1 MNALLAALAIALCSA
16 TAAAQERTAGNGP
29 EESAAIAATADE
41 AATPNDTTPTDPAQD
56 RVSEAGPAAQGT
68 ATAIADEPATGD
80 NTAPTGTGRDEVSD
94 AGPEL
99 SGADIAKGDGAVP
112 EGGSAP
118 TDAEQLED
126 AQQRF
131 LGYFEDGLY
140 PQALVAANQAVKLS
154 RKVYGKD
161 SLETALALTNRATV
175 QNRTG
180 NYQDALKNYQ
190 RSIRIIEDR
199 EGIVSPRLI
208 NPLMGLAATHNTL
221 GAFDRGLRHYQRA
234 LRINHVE
241 LGLNNLEQMTIRDGL
256 TASYIGVG
264 KADDADFQQEVQLRI
279 VQNKHGNDLEYVLPA
294 AEKLAE
300 WYGNS
305 NQYEKQMLLQQGTL
319 QAIRKEE
326 GKNSPATIATLR
338 SMARTYQRLEMP
350 TEAIRT
356 LNKAYSVNEEGA
368 PRDPVVA
375 AEIRIDSGDFYNSFG
390 NLRDAQRAYGEAWNI
405 LTTEVDDPELVE
417 SYFGAPVNIYNVAL
431 PTVYPSGSKTA
442 KQFAEN
448 PEKFQDGFIQLEYDV
463 NEYGRVDNVRIIES
477 NPADLLDDRV
487 SYLLGRSYFR
497 PRFANG
503 SAVMTAGL
511 QLSHRFSYLPDDQD
525 EDSEEQPAT
534 SRGRLDYPDK
544 VD

>member
-1 MNALLAALAIALCSA
+1 MVRKNPAPLLQLPMRLRRETTLHRQTPRGIDIS
-16 TAAAQERTAGNGP
+16 GP
-29 EESAAIAATADE
+29 DSAASGAATAIIDE
-41 AATPNDTTPTDPAQD
+41 APTEDDTSTTDA
-56 RVSEAGPAAQGT
+56 
-68 ATAIADEPATGD
+68 EP
-80 NTAPTGTGRDEVSD
+80 DEVSG
-94 AGPEL
+94 AGPEV
-99 SGADIAKGDGAVP
+99 SGADIANGDDAAP
-112 EGGSAP
+112 DGGSPP

-180 NYQDALKNYQ
+180 DYQNALKNYQ

-199 EGIVSPRLI
+199 EGIVSPRLV

-279 VQNKHGNDLEYVLPA
+279 VQTKYGNDLEYVLPA

-319 QAIRKEE
+319 QAIRKAGRKEQP
-326 GKNSPATIATLR
+326 GNDRYIAQHGPHIPAAGDADGSHPDTEQGL
-338 SMARTYQRLEMP
+338 QR
-350 TEAIRT
+350 
-356 LNKAYSVNEEGA
+356 
-368 PRDPVVA
+368 
-375 AEIRIDSGDFYNSFG
+375 
-390 NLRDAQRAYGEAWNI
+390 QR
-405 LTTEVDDPELVE
+405 
-417 SYFGAPVNIYNVAL
+417 
-431 PTVYPSGSKTA
+431 
-442 KQFAEN
+442 
-448 PEKFQDGFIQLEYDV
+448 
-463 NEYGRVDNVRIIES
+463 RR
-477 NPADLLDDRV
+477 
-487 SYLLGRSYFR
+487 R
-497 PRFANG
+497 PRATRCLRPRYASTAVISTIR
-503 SAVMTAGL
+503 SATCGMRNEPTARHGT
-511 QLSHRFSYLPDDQD
+511 Y
-525 EDSEEQPAT
+525 
-534 SRGRLDYPDK
+534 
-544 VD
+544 